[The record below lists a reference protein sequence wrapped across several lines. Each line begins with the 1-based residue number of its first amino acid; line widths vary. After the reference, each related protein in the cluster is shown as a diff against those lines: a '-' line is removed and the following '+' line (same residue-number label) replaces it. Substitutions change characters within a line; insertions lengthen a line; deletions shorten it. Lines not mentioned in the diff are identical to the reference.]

1 MQLKNLIK
9 TRNRLMKRRT
19 ALKNLT
25 LSIGYAVAAPTLFN
39 MLSSCTAEVETWK
52 PIFLSSNEKH
62 LVTHL
67 VDIIL
72 PSSNI
77 PGALDVNVPQF
88 IDKMYKDIELE
99 PKQKIFQQGAAIFS
113 KKFEAKFGK
122 RISEASKEDIH
133 TLFDSYF
140 RLTEE
145 EQKQVMNEQRQSENE
160 INEGKKESFLMYK
173 FLFSVRYY
181 TLFGYYSSEKVG
193 TEVLNYDPVPGVYQ
207 GCIPL
212 EDVGNAWSL

>member
-1 MQLKNLIK
+1 
-9 TRNRLMKRRT
+9 MKRRT

-52 PIFLSSNEKH
+52 PVFLSSNEKH
-62 LVTHL
+62 LVRHL

-72 PSSNI
+72 PASKI
-77 PGALDVNVPQF
+77 PGALDVNVPEF

-99 PKQKIFQQGAAIFS
+99 PKQKIFQKGAAIFS
-113 KKFEAKFGK
+113 KKFEDKFGEK
-122 RISEASKEDIH
+122 ISKASKEDIH
-133 TLFDSYF
+133 ALFDSYF
-140 RLTEE
+140 SLTEE
-145 EQKQVMNEQRQSENE
+145 EQKEVVNGQWQSENE
-160 INEGKKESFLMYK
+160 ISEDKKESFLMYK

-181 TLFGYYSSEKVG
+181 TLFGYYSSEKIG

-212 EDVGNAWSL
+212 EDIGNAWSL